1 MGATLTGTTCSLKQ
15 RWAYWSAQGSVM
27 AQIRATPRPA
37 QRLPRWGWADVTM
50 TNAAR
55 YWRFVQ
61 LDANG
66 QGSIIEIPAAKLFF
80 QQQFP
85 QWSDRDRTSDTDIQ
99 RTLLLLMQQGKPDEQ
114 RWSEC
119 CLRCFI
125 SNQINQI
132 CRQLE
137 AQFGNHHGVK
147 AKDLL
152 PFVLNDSVDHWL
164 GRERPVSAFQP
175 FATQILQ
182 SFDPERG
189 SLSTWTIRLVRNHR
203 ELNRCLL
210 EQGVYMVSDWAIL
223 NDTRPRQL
231 PRILGEFHSLTPL
244 EIINSQQLLQSYHA
258 VYRRDRIQQR
268 QSGST
273 GRCTPPTIAQLREIA
288 QLLTAHA
295 SRLTPHASLLTP
307 ELILSK
313 LQSLATLLRQYR
325 IAVRGGSSPMESLD
339 QPEVARE
346 AKRLEAA
353 DAPGDE
359 VEYQFLQFYRQQF
372 EQCLE
377 QVITEV
383 TRDRIQYL
391 QRRKS
396 ATDQQFLTA
405 LQLFHCRGQSMGQI
419 AHQVGL
425 QQQYQVTRL
434 LKLKDFRAD
443 IQQRLFVVLRDRIL
457 AQAQRLATEQTEQT
471 AATIQQNIEAA
482 IDHQLTELMQE
493 AELEAS
499 TNRDQPFQNLFARKL
514 CQYLDTRSLAS

>member
-1 MGATLTGTTCSLKQ
+1 
-15 RWAYWSAQGSVM
+15 
-27 AQIRATPRPA
+27 
-37 QRLPRWGWADVTM
+37 M
-50 TNAAR
+50 TNASK

-61 LDANG
+61 LDATG
-66 QGSIIEIPAAKLFF
+66 QCSVIEISAAKAFF

-85 QWSDRDRTSDTDIQ
+85 HWSDRDRMSDSDIQ
-99 RTLLLLMQQGKPDEQ
+99 RTLLSQMQQGKPEEQ
-114 RWSEC
+114 RWAEG

-125 SNQINQI
+125 SNQIRQI

-137 AQFGNHHGVK
+137 AQFGSHHGVK

-152 PFVLNDSVDHWL
+152 PFVLDDAADPWS
-164 GRERPVSAFQP
+164 GRERPTSKYQS

-244 EIINSQQLLQSYHA
+244 EIANSEQLLQSYHA

-268 QSGST
+268 QSGNV
-273 GRCTPPTIAQLREIA
+273 GRCTPPTITQLREIA
-288 QLLTAHA
+288 QLLTSHA
-295 SRLTPHASLLTP
+295 SPLTP
-307 ELILSK
+307 ELTLAK
-313 LQSLATLLRQYR
+313 LQSLASLLRQYR
-325 IAVRGGSSPMESLD
+325 IAVRGGSSPLESLD

-346 AKRLEAA
+346 AKRLQASES
-353 DAPGDE
+353 PEDE

-377 QVITEV
+377 QVIAEV
-383 TRDRIQYL
+383 TCDRIQYL

-396 ATDQQFLTA
+396 PADQQFLTA
-405 LQLFHCRGQSMGQI
+405 LQLFHCRGQAMGQI

-425 QQQYQVTRL
+425 KQQYQVTRL
-434 LKLKDFRAD
+434 LKLKEFRAD
-443 IQQRLFVVLRDRIL
+443 IQQRLFLLLRDRVL
-457 AQAQRLATEQTEQT
+457 EQARRFETAQSAQT
-471 AATIQQNIEAA
+471 ASTLQQNIEVA

-499 TNRDQPFQNLFARKL
+499 ANRDQPFQNLFARKL
-514 CQYLDTRSLAS
+514 CQHLDTRSLAS

>member
-1 MGATLTGTTCSLKQ
+1 
-15 RWAYWSAQGSVM
+15 
-27 AQIRATPRPA
+27 
-37 QRLPRWGWADVTM
+37 M
-50 TNAAR
+50 TNASK

-61 LDANG
+61 LDATGRYNV
-66 QGSIIEIPAAKLFF
+66 IEIPAAKAFF

-85 QWSDRDRTSDTDIQ
+85 EWSDRDRTSDPDIQ
-99 RTLLLLMQQGKPDEQ
+99 RKLLALMQQGKTEEQ
-114 RWSEC
+114 RWAEC

-125 SNQINQI
+125 SNQIRQI

-137 AQFGNHHGVK
+137 AQFGSHHGVK
-147 AKDLL
+147 ANDLL
-152 PFVLNDSVDHWL
+152 PFVLDDAADSWL
-164 GRERPVSAFQP
+164 GRERPVSPYQS

-244 EIINSQQLLQSYHA
+244 EITNSEQLLHSYHA

-268 QSGST
+268 QSGNA
-273 GRCTPPTIAQLREIA
+273 GRCNPPTIAQLCEIA
-288 QLLTAHA
+288 KLLA
-295 SRLTPHASLLTP
+295 TPQPSPLSP
-307 ELILSK
+307 ELVLAK
-313 LQSLATLLRQYR
+313 LQALASLLRQYR
-325 IAVRGGSSPMESLD
+325 IAVRGGSSPTESLD
-339 QPEVARE
+339 QPDVARE
-346 AKRLEAA
+346 ARRLQSAE
-353 DAPGDE
+353 PLGDE
-359 VEYQFLQFYRQQF
+359 LEYQFLQFYRQQF

-377 QVITEV
+377 QVIADV
-383 TRDRIQYL
+383 TCDRIQYL

-396 ATDQQFLTA
+396 SADQQFLTA
-405 LQLFHCRGQSMGQI
+405 LQLFHCQGQSMGQI
-419 AHQVGL
+419 AHRVGL
-425 QQQYQVTRL
+425 KQQYQVTRL

-443 IQQRLFVVLRDRIL
+443 IQQRLFVLLRDRTL
-457 AQAQRLATEQTEQT
+457 EQAQRLATDQT
-471 AATIQQNIEAA
+471 ASTLQDHVEAA

-499 TNRDQPFQNLFARKL
+499 ANRDQPFQNLFARKL
-514 CQYLDTRSLAS
+514 CQYLDTRSIAS